1 MPKAQFMDFCNH
13 FGLPTTDPKVTD
25 EQTLTVEEL
34 LPVEDTTEAT
44 TEVPEDVIIQE
55 EDTDTEPEMIIEEET
70 DTEPEMVIEEETAEI
85 IDEAVEDETE
95 MEVLDEVPEELLEE
109 EITE

>member
-55 EDTDTEPEMIIEEET
+55 EDTDTEPEM
-70 DTEPEMVIEEETAEI
+70 VIEEETAEI